1 MSANSQHPDS
11 GGTTTMPRPAH
22 LDAAGGLPTRPER
35 ACCCS
40 ARPMMIAMIPPGE
53 GRPASVD
60 LWLCGHH
67 YRKSQKALTAAG
79 AEVAAAPGSI
89 AQ

>member
-1 MSANSQHPDS
+1 MSADSQHTDS
-11 GGTTTMPRPAH
+11 AGTTTLPRPAQ
-22 LDAAGGLPTRPER
+22 LDAAGSQPAQPER

-53 GRPASVD
+53 GRPTAVD

-67 YRKSQKALTAAG
+67 YRKSQQALTAAG
-79 AEVAAAPGSI
+79 ATVAAALGAI
-89 AQ
+89 NR

>member
-1 MSANSQHPDS
+1 MSANSEHTDS
-11 GGTTTMPRPAH
+11 AGTTTLPRPAQ
-22 LDAAGGLPTRPER
+22 LDAAGSQPAQPER

-53 GRPASVD
+53 GLAAVD

-67 YRKSQKALTAAG
+67 YRKSQQALTAAG
-79 AEVAAAPGSI
+79 AAVAAALGAI
-89 AQ
+89 DR